1 MMTFSGGKES
11 CMEDACFLT
20 TRIYFVVIK
29 QIFVSMMKEVLEN
42 IKIMSKTLLKM
53 QMLL

>member
-20 TRIYFVVIK
+20 IYFVVIK